1 MKSTTK
7 IISAEVIISR
17 TRDRTK
23 GRGSGESGV
32 WTLGYGVWGIAR
44 YVGGRTPTQAYLIP
58 HTPSPTHPILR
69 RSEKCPQ
76 QK

>member
-44 YVGGRTPTQAYLIP
+44 YVGGRTPTQHTSYPIPQAP
-58 HTPSPTHPILR
+58 HT
-69 RSEKCPQ
+69 RS
-76 QK
+76 